1 MRIVKTTICA
11 LLLLCTLIFTVGCN
25 SGDNSY
31 PITIGNTTFNS
42 KPEKVAVLSPNVADI
57 VCQLGMEKDITLISS
72 DVITDSIKDK
82 KTCGTAIEPDTKKI
96 IDNDIEVVLADDNM
110 SDGAIK
116 TLEDNDVKVVQFH
129 YGNTGEDIL
138 TTYTSVG
145 AILNGETGKAQGNK
159 AYTKLMNTLKSYKAE
174 FSKKHSKDKLLF
186 LEGTGPYVSI
196 IKESWYGKLLAFT
209 GTDVVTKD
217 VNNSTYDINMISE
230 LNPKYLVCSDDT
242 YKSLSDKDSLKKC
255 DFNKSNG
262 HIFIEK
268 EKLKLQGTTATENVE
283 KILETIDKSTFEK
296 IKTTPTTT
304 VEKTTKGT
312 TSTTGTSK
320 ETTTMSTSTV
330 PITTATTAPKE
341 KYQLQSKY
349 KVKFT
354 DSAIKTMVLQSQNN
368 YNKAMQERLTDLGY
382 LASGNSTGYFGDMTK
397 TALETLQKNNGLS
410 ATGTVDSKTLQVM
423 FSSSAKKV

>member
-11 LLLLCTLIFTVGCN
+11 LLLFCTVIFTVGCN
-25 SGDNSY
+25 SSDSSY

-72 DVITDSIKDK
+72 DVITDSLKDK

-96 IDNDIEVVLADDNM
+96 IDSDIEVVLADDNM

-116 TLEDNDVKVVQFH
+116 TLEDSDVNIVQFH

-145 AILNGETGKAQGNK
+145 AILNGETGKTKGNE
-159 AYTKLMNTLKSYKAE
+159 AYTKLMNTLKNYKTE

-186 LEGTGPYVSI
+186 LEGTGPYVSV

-217 VNNSTYDINMISE
+217 VNNSTYDVNMIGS
-230 LNPKYLVCSDDT
+230 LNPKYLVCNNDT
-242 YKSLSDKDSLKKC
+242 YKSLENKDTLKKC

-262 HIFIEK
+262 HIIIEK
-268 EKLKLQGTTATENVE
+268 NKLKLQGKTAIENVE
-283 KILETIDKSTFEK
+283 KILQTIDKSTFEK

-304 VEKTTKGT
+304 VEKTTKGAK
-312 TSTTGTSK
+312 STTASK
-320 ETTTMSTSTV
+320 ATTTVTTTTV
-330 PITTATTAPKE
+330 PTTTKPKE
-341 KYQLQSKY
+341 KYPLQSKY

-354 DSAIKTMVLQSQNN
+354 DSAIKTMTLQSQNDC
-368 YNKAMQERLTDLGY
+368 NKAMQERLTDLGY

-397 TALETLQKNNGLS
+397 TALENFQKKNKLS

-423 FSSSAKKV
+423 FSSSAKKS

>member
-11 LLLLCTLIFTVGCN
+11 LLLFCTLIFTVGCN
-25 SGDNSY
+25 SSDSSY
-31 PITIGNTTFNS
+31 PITIGKTTFNS

-72 DVITDSIKDK
+72 DVITDSLKDK

-96 IDNDIEVVLADDNM
+96 IDSDIEVVLADDNM

-116 TLEDNDVKVVQFH
+116 TLEDSDVKVVQFH

-145 AILNGETGKAQGNK
+145 AILNGETGKTKGNE
-159 AYTKLMNTLKSYKAE
+159 AYTKLMNTLKNYKTE

-186 LEGTGPYVSI
+186 LEGTGPYVSV

-217 VNNSTYDINMISE
+217 VNNSTYDVNMICS
-230 LNPKYLVCSDDT
+230 LNPKYLVCNNDT
-242 YKSLSDKDSLKKC
+242 YKSLENKDTLKKC

-262 HIFIEK
+262 HIIIEK
-268 EKLKLQGTTATENVE
+268 NKLKLQGKTAIENVE
-283 KILETIDKSTFEK
+283 KILQTIDKSTFEK

-304 VEKTTKGT
+304 VEKTTKGAK
-312 TSTTGTSK
+312 STTASK
-320 ETTTMSTSTV
+320 ATTTVTTTTV
-330 PITTATTAPKE
+330 PTTTKPKE
-341 KYQLQSKY
+341 KYPLQSKY
-349 KVKFT
+349 KVEFT
-354 DSAIKTMVLQSQNN
+354 DSAIKTMTLQSQND

-397 TALETLQKNNGLS
+397 TALENFQKNNKLS

-423 FSSSAKKV
+423 FSSSAKKS

>member
-25 SGDNSY
+25 SGDSSY

-57 VCQLGMEKDITLISS
+57 VCQLGMEKNITLISS
-72 DVITDSIKDK
+72 DVVTDSIKDK
-82 KTCGTAIEPDTKKI
+82 KTCGNAIEPDTKKI
-96 IDNDIEVVLADDNM
+96 IENDIEVVLADDNM

-116 TLEDNDVKVVQFH
+116 ALEDNDVKVVQFH

-145 AILNGETGKAQGNK
+145 AILNGETGKTQGNK

-186 LEGTGPYVSI
+186 LEGTGPYVSV

-217 VNNSTYDINMISE
+217 VNNSTYDVNMIDS
-230 LNPKYLVCSDDT
+230 LNPKYLVCNKDT
-242 YKSLSDKDSLKKC
+242 LKKC
-255 DFNKSNG
+255 DFNKSND
-262 HIFIEK
+262 HIIIEK
-268 EKLKLQGTTATENVE
+268 DKLKLQGKTAIENVE
-283 KILETIDKSTFEK
+283 KILQTIDKSTFEK
-296 IKTTPTTT
+296 IKSTPTTT

-312 TSTTGTSK
+312 TSTTVSK
-320 ETTTMSTSTV
+320 ATTTVATTTV
-330 PITTATTAPKE
+330 PTTTKPKE
-341 KYQLQSKY
+341 KYPLQSKY

-354 DSAIKTMVLQSQNN
+354 DSAIKTMTLQSQND

-382 LASGNSTGYFGDMTK
+382 LASGNATGYFGDMTK
-397 TALETLQKNNGLS
+397 TALETFQKNNGLS

>member
-11 LLLLCTLIFTVGCN
+11 LLLFCTLIFTVGCN
-25 SGDNSY
+25 SSDSSY
-31 PITIGNTTFNS
+31 PITIGNITFNS

-72 DVITDSIKDK
+72 DVITDSLKDK

-96 IDNDIEVVLADDNM
+96 IDSDIEVVLADDNM

-116 TLEDNDVKVVQFH
+116 TLEDSDVKVVQFH

-145 AILNGETGKAQGNK
+145 AILNGETGKAKGNE
-159 AYTKLMNTLKSYKAE
+159 AYTKLMNTLKNYKTE

-186 LEGTGPYVSI
+186 LEGTGPYVSV

-217 VNNSTYDINMISE
+217 VNNSTYDVNMIGS
-230 LNPKYLVCSDDT
+230 LNPKYLVCNNDT
-242 YKSLSDKDSLKKC
+242 YKSLENKDTLKKC

-262 HIFIEK
+262 HIIIEK
-268 EKLKLQGTTATENVE
+268 NKLKLQGKTAIENVE
-283 KILETIDKSTFEK
+283 KILQTIDKSTFEK

-304 VEKTTKGT
+304 VEKTTKGAK
-312 TSTTGTSK
+312 STTASK
-320 ETTTMSTSTV
+320 ATTTVTTTTV
-330 PITTATTAPKE
+330 PTTTKPKE
-341 KYQLQSKY
+341 KYPLQSKY

-354 DSAIKTMVLQSQNN
+354 DSAIKTMTLQSQND

-397 TALETLQKNNGLS
+397 TALENFQKKNKLS

-423 FSSSAKKV
+423 FSSSAKKS

>member
-25 SGDNSY
+25 SGDSSY

-82 KTCGTAIEPDTKKI
+82 KTCGNAIEPDTKKI
-96 IDNDIEVVLADDNM
+96 IDSDIEVVLADDNM

-116 TLEDNDVKVVQFH
+116 VLEDNDVKVVQFH

-159 AYTKLMNTLKSYKAE
+159 AYTKLMNTLKNYKTE

-186 LEGTGPYVSI
+186 LEGTGPYVSV

-217 VNNSTYDINMISE
+217 VNNSTYDVNMVDS
-230 LNPKYLVCSDDT
+230 LNPKYLVCNNDT
-242 YKSLSDKDSLKKC
+242 YKSLENKGTLKKC
-255 DFNKSNG
+255 DFNKSDG
-262 HIFIEK
+262 HIIIEK
-268 EKLKLQGTTATENVE
+268 DKLKLQGKTAIENVE
-283 KILETIDKSTFEK
+283 KILQTIDKSTFEK
-296 IKTTPTTT
+296 IKSTPTTT

-312 TSTTGTSK
+312 TSTTVSK
-320 ETTTMSTSTV
+320 ATTTVT
-330 PITTATTAPKE
+330 TTAVPTTTKTKE
-341 KYQLQSKY
+341 KYPLQSKY

-354 DSAIKTMVLQSQNN
+354 DSAIKTMTLQSQNDN
-368 YNKAMQERLTDLGY
+368 NKAMQERLTDLGY
-382 LASGNSTGYFGDMTK
+382 LASGNATGYFGDMTK
-397 TALETLQKNNGLS
+397 TALETFQKNNGLS

-423 FSSSAKKV
+423 FCSSAKKV

>member
-11 LLLLCTLIFTVGCN
+11 LLLFCTLIFTVGCN
-25 SGDNSY
+25 SSDSSY
-31 PITIGNTTFNS
+31 PITIGNITFNS

-72 DVITDSIKDK
+72 DVITDSLKDK

-96 IDNDIEVVLADDNM
+96 IDSDIEVVLADDNM

-116 TLEDNDVKVVQFH
+116 TLEDSDVKVVQFH

-145 AILNGETGKAQGNK
+145 TILNGETGKTKGNE
-159 AYTKLMNTLKSYKAE
+159 AYTKLMNTLKNYKTE

-186 LEGTGPYVSI
+186 LEGTGPYVSV

-217 VNNSTYDINMISE
+217 VNNSTYDVNMIGS
-230 LNPKYLVCSDDT
+230 LNPKYLVCNNDT
-242 YKSLSDKDSLKKC
+242 YKSLENKDTLKKC

-262 HIFIEK
+262 YIIIEK
-268 EKLKLQGTTATENVE
+268 NKLKLQGKTAIENVE
-283 KILETIDKSTFEK
+283 KILQTIDKSTFEK

-304 VEKTTKGT
+304 VEKTTKGAK
-312 TSTTGTSK
+312 STTASK
-320 ETTTMSTSTV
+320 ATTTVTTTTV
-330 PITTATTAPKE
+330 PTTTKPKE
-341 KYQLQSKY
+341 KYPLQSKY

-354 DSAIKTMVLQSQNN
+354 DSAIKTMTLQSQND

-397 TALETLQKNNGLS
+397 TALENFQKKNKLS

-423 FSSSAKKV
+423 FSSSAKKS

>member
-1 MRIVKTTICA
+1 MRIAKTTICA

-25 SGDNSY
+25 SGDSSY

-145 AILNGETGKAQGNK
+145 AILNGEIGKAQGNK
-159 AYTKLMNTLKSYKAE
+159 AYTKLMTTLKNYKTE
-174 FSKKHSKDKLLF
+174 FSKKHSKEKLLF
-186 LEGTGPYVSI
+186 LEGTGPYVSV

-217 VNNSTYDINMISE
+217 VNNSTYDVSMIE
-230 LNPKYLVCSDDT
+230 KLNPNYLVCSKET
-242 YKSLSDKDSLKKC
+242 YDSLKNKDNLKKC
-255 DFNKSNG
+255 NFIKSNG
-262 HIFIEK
+262 HIIIEK
-268 EKLKLQGTTATENVE
+268 DKLKLQGKTAIENVE
-283 KILETIDKSTFEK
+283 KILQTIDKSTFEK
-296 IKTTPTTT
+296 IKSTATTT

-312 TSTTGTSK
+312 TSTSVSK
-320 ETTTMSTSTV
+320 ATTTA
-330 PITTATTAPKE
+330 PTTTKPKE
-341 KYQLQSKY
+341 KYPLQSKY

-354 DSAIKTMVLQSQNN
+354 DSAIKTMTLKSQND

-382 LASGNSTGYFGDMTK
+382 LASGNATGYFGDMTK
-397 TALETLQKNNGLS
+397 KALETFQKNNGLS

>member
-25 SGDNSY
+25 SGDSSY

-57 VCQLGMEKDITLISS
+57 VCQLGMEKNITLISS

-82 KTCGTAIEPDTKKI
+82 KTCGTAIEPDTEKI
-96 IDNDIEVVLADDNM
+96 IDSDIEVVLADDNM

-129 YGNTGEDIL
+129 YGNTG
-138 TTYTSVG
+138 
-145 AILNGETGKAQGNK
+145 AILNGETGKTQGNK
-159 AYTKLMNTLKSYKAE
+159 AYTKLMNTLKNYKTE

-186 LEGTGPYVSI
+186 LEGTGPYVSVI
-196 IKESWYGKLLAFT
+196 QESWYGKLLAFT

-217 VNNSTYDINMISE
+217 VNNSTYDVNMIDS
-230 LNPKYLVCSDDT
+230 LNPKYLVCNNDT
-242 YKSLSDKDSLKKC
+242 YKSLENKGTLKKC

-262 HIFIEK
+262 HIIIEK
-268 EKLKLQGTTATENVE
+268 DKLKLQGKTAIENVE
-283 KILETIDKSTFEK
+283 KILQTIDKSTFEK
-296 IKTTPTTT
+296 IKSTPTTT
-304 VEKTTKGT
+304 VEKTTKDT
-312 TSTTGTSK
+312 TSTTVSK
-320 ETTTMSTSTV
+320 ANTTVTTTAV
-330 PITTATTAPKE
+330 PTTTKPKE
-341 KYQLQSKY
+341 KYPLQSKY

-354 DSAIKTMVLQSQNN
+354 DSAIKTMTLQSQND

-382 LASGNSTGYFGDMTK
+382 LASGNATGYFGDMTK
-397 TALETLQKNNGLS
+397 TALETFQKNNGLS

>member
-25 SGDNSY
+25 SGDSSY
-31 PITIGNTTFNS
+31 PITIGNTIFNS

-96 IDNDIEVVLADDNM
+96 IDSDIEVVLADDNM

-116 TLEDNDVKVVQFH
+116 ALEDNDVKVVQFH
-129 YGNTGEDIL
+129 YGNIGEDIL
-138 TTYTSVG
+138 TTYTSVC

-159 AYTKLMNTLKSYKAE
+159 AYTKLMNTLKNYKTE

-186 LEGTGPYVSI
+186 LEGTGPYVSV

-217 VNNSTYDINMISE
+217 VNNSTYDVNMIDS
-230 LNPKYLVCSDDT
+230 LNPKYLVCNNDT
-242 YKSLSDKDSLKKC
+242 YKSLENKGTLKKC

-262 HIFIEK
+262 HIIIEK
-268 EKLKLQGTTATENVE
+268 DKLKLQGKTAIENVE
-283 KILETIDKSTFEK
+283 KILQTIDKSTFEK
-296 IKTTPTTT
+296 IKSTPTTT

-312 TSTTGTSK
+312 TSTTVSK
-320 ETTTMSTSTV
+320 ATTTVATTTV
-330 PITTATTAPKE
+330 PTTTKPKE
-341 KYQLQSKY
+341 KYPLQSKY

-354 DSAIKTMVLQSQNN
+354 DSAIKTMTLQSQNN

-382 LASGNSTGYFGDMTK
+382 LASGNATGYFGDMTK
-397 TALETLQKNNGLS
+397 TALETFQKNNGLS

-423 FSSSAKKV
+423 FCSSAKKV

>member
-11 LLLLCTLIFTVGCN
+11 LLLFCTLIFTVGCN
-25 SGDNSY
+25 SSDSSY
-31 PITIGNTTFNS
+31 PITIGNITFNS

-72 DVITDSIKDK
+72 DVITDSLKDK

-96 IDNDIEVVLADDNM
+96 IDSDIEVVLADDNM

-116 TLEDNDVKVVQFH
+116 TLEDSDVKVVQFH

-145 AILNGETGKAQGNK
+145 AILNGETGKTKGNE
-159 AYTKLMNTLKSYKAE
+159 AYTKLMNTLKNYKTE

-186 LEGTGPYVSI
+186 LEGTGPYVSV

-217 VNNSTYDINMISE
+217 VNNSTYDVNMIGS
-230 LNPKYLVCSDDT
+230 LNPKYLVCNNDT
-242 YKSLSDKDSLKKC
+242 YKSLENKDTLKKC

-262 HIFIEK
+262 HIIIEK
-268 EKLKLQGTTATENVE
+268 NKLKLQGKTAIENVE
-283 KILETIDKSTFEK
+283 KILQTIDKSTFEK

-304 VEKTTKGT
+304 VEKTTKGAK
-312 TSTTGTSK
+312 STTASK
-320 ETTTMSTSTV
+320 ATTTVTTTTV
-330 PITTATTAPKE
+330 PTTTKPKE
-341 KYQLQSKY
+341 KYPLQSKY

-354 DSAIKTMVLQSQNN
+354 DSAIKTMTLQSQND

-397 TALETLQKNNGLS
+397 TALENFQENNKLS

-423 FSSSAKKV
+423 FSSSAKKS

>member
-1 MRIVKTTICA
+1 MRIAKTTICA
-11 LLLLCTLIFTVGCN
+11 LLMFCTLIFTVGCN
-25 SGDNSY
+25 SGDSSY

-96 IDNDIEVVLADDNM
+96 IDSDIEVVLADDNM

-145 AILNGETGKAQGNK
+145 AVLNGENGKTQGNK
-159 AYTKLMNTLKSYKAE
+159 AYTKLMTTLKNYKTE

-186 LEGTGPYVSI
+186 LEGTGPYVSV

-217 VNNSTYDINMISE
+217 VNNSTYDVSMIE
-230 LNPKYLVCSDDT
+230 KLNPNYLVCSKET
-242 YKSLSDKDSLKKC
+242 YDSLKNKDNLKKC
-255 DFNKSNG
+255 DFNKTNG
-262 HIFIEK
+262 HIIIEK
-268 EKLKLQGTTATENVE
+268 DKLKLQGKTAIENVE
-283 KILETIDKSTFEK
+283 KILQTIDKSTFEK
-296 IKTTPTTT
+296 IKSTATTT

-312 TSTTGTSK
+312 TSTTVSK
-320 ETTTMSTSTV
+320 ATTTV
-330 PITTATTAPKE
+330 PTTTKPKE
-341 KYQLQSKY
+341 KYPLQSKY

-354 DSAIKTMVLQSQNN
+354 DSAIKTMTLQSQND

-382 LASGNSTGYFGDMTK
+382 LASGNATGYFGDMTK
-397 TALETLQKNNGLS
+397 KALETFQKNNGLS

>member
-1 MRIVKTTICA
+1 MRIAKTTICA

-25 SGDNSY
+25 SNDSSY

-96 IDNDIEVVLADDNM
+96 IDSDIEVVLADDNM

-145 AILNGETGKAQGNK
+145 AILNGETGKVQGNK
-159 AYTKLMNTLKSYKAE
+159 AYTKLMTTLKNYKTE
-174 FSKKHSKDKLLF
+174 FSKKHSKEKLLF
-186 LEGTGPYVSI
+186 LEGTGPYVSV

-209 GTDVVTKD
+209 GSDVVTKD
-217 VNNSTYDINMISE
+217 VNNSTYDVSMIE
-230 LNPKYLVCSDDT
+230 KLNPNYLVCSKET
-242 YKSLSDKDSLKKC
+242 YDSLKNKDNLKKC
-255 DFNKSNG
+255 DFNKTNG
-262 HIFIEK
+262 HIIIEK
-268 EKLKLQGTTATENVE
+268 DKLKLQGKTAIENVE
-283 KILETIDKSTFEK
+283 KILQTIDKSTFEK
-296 IKTTPTTT
+296 IKSTATTT

-312 TSTTGTSK
+312 TSTTVSK
-320 ETTTMSTSTV
+320 ATTTV
-330 PITTATTAPKE
+330 PTTTEPKE
-341 KYQLQSKY
+341 KYPLQSKY

-354 DSAIKTMVLQSQNN
+354 DSAIKTMTLKSQND

-382 LASGNSTGYFGDMTK
+382 LASGNATGYFGDMTK
-397 TALETLQKNNGLS
+397 TALETFQKNNGLS

-423 FSSSAKKV
+423 FSSSAKKS

>member
-25 SGDNSY
+25 SGDSSY

-57 VCQLGMEKDITLISS
+57 VCQLGMEKNITLISS

-96 IDNDIEVVLADDNM
+96 IDSDIEVVLADDNM

-159 AYTKLMNTLKSYKAE
+159 AYTKLMNTLKNYKTE

-186 LEGTGPYVSI
+186 LEGTGPYVSV

-217 VNNSTYDINMISE
+217 VNNSTYDVNMIDS
-230 LNPKYLVCSDDT
+230 LNPKYLVCNNDT
-242 YKSLSDKDSLKKC
+242 YKSLENKGTLKKC

-262 HIFIEK
+262 HIIIEK
-268 EKLKLQGTTATENVE
+268 DKLKLQGKTAIENVE
-283 KILETIDKSTFEK
+283 KILQTIDKSTFEK
-296 IKTTPTTT
+296 IKSTPTTT

-312 TSTTGTSK
+312 TSTTVSK
-320 ETTTMSTSTV
+320 ANTTVTTTTV
-330 PITTATTAPKE
+330 PTTKPKE
-341 KYQLQSKY
+341 KYPKY

-354 DSAIKTMVLQSQNN
+354 DSAIKTMTLQSQNN

-382 LASGNSTGYFGDMTK
+382 LASGNATGYFGDMTK
-397 TALETLQKNNGLS
+397 KALETFQKNNGLS

>member
-11 LLLLCTLIFTVGCN
+11 LLLFCTLIFTVGCN
-25 SGDNSY
+25 SSDSSY
-31 PITIGNTTFNS
+31 PITIGNITFNS

-72 DVITDSIKDK
+72 DVITDSLKDK

-96 IDNDIEVVLADDNM
+96 IDSDIEVVLADDNM

-116 TLEDNDVKVVQFH
+116 TLEDSDVKVVQFH

-145 AILNGETGKAQGNK
+145 AILNGETGKTKGNE
-159 AYTKLMNTLKSYKAE
+159 AYTKLMNTLKNYKTE

-186 LEGTGPYVSI
+186 LEGTGPYVSV

-217 VNNSTYDINMISE
+217 VNNSTYDVNMIGS
-230 LNPKYLVCSDDT
+230 LNPKYLVCNNDT
-242 YKSLSDKDSLKKC
+242 YKSLENKDTLKKC

-262 HIFIEK
+262 YIIIEK
-268 EKLKLQGTTATENVE
+268 NKLKLQGKTAIENVE
-283 KILETIDKSTFEK
+283 KILQTIDKSTFEK

-304 VEKTTKGT
+304 VEKTTKGAK
-312 TSTTGTSK
+312 STTASK
-320 ETTTMSTSTV
+320 ATTTVTTTTV
-330 PITTATTAPKE
+330 PTTTKPKE
-341 KYQLQSKY
+341 KYPLQSKY

-354 DSAIKTMVLQSQNN
+354 DSAIKTMTLLSQND

-397 TALETLQKNNGLS
+397 TALENFQKKNKLS

-423 FSSSAKKV
+423 FSSSAKKS

>member
-1 MRIVKTTICA
+1 MRIAKTTICA

-25 SGDNSY
+25 SGDSSY
-31 PITIGNTTFNS
+31 PITIGNTTFDS

-57 VCQLGMEKDITLISS
+57 VCQLGMEKDITFISS

-96 IDNDIEVVLADDNM
+96 IDSDIEVVLADDKM

-186 LEGTGPYVSI
+186 LEGTGPYVSV

-217 VNNSTYDINMISE
+217 VNNSTYDVSMIE
-230 LNPKYLVCSDDT
+230 KLNPNYLVCSKET
-242 YKSLSDKDSLKKC
+242 YDSLKNKDNLKKC
-255 DFNKSNG
+255 DFNKTNG
-262 HIFIEK
+262 HIIIEK
-268 EKLKLQGTTATENVE
+268 DKLKLQGKTAIENVE
-283 KILETIDKSTFEK
+283 KILQTIDKSTFEK
-296 IKTTPTTT
+296 IKSAPTTT

-312 TSTTGTSK
+312 TSTTVSK
-320 ETTTMSTSTV
+320 ATTTV
-330 PITTATTAPKE
+330 PTTTKPKE
-341 KYQLQSKY
+341 KYPLQSKY

-354 DSAIKTMVLQSQNN
+354 DSAIKTMTLQSQND

-382 LASGNSTGYFGDMTK
+382 LASGNATGYFGDMTK
-397 TALETLQKNNGLS
+397 TALKTFQKNNGLS

>member
-25 SGDNSY
+25 SGDSSY

-57 VCQLGMEKDITLISS
+57 VCQLGMEKNITLISS

-82 KTCGTAIEPDTKKI
+82 KTCGNAIEPDTKKI
-96 IDNDIEVVLADDNM
+96 IENDIEVVLADDNM

-138 TTYTSVG
+138 TTYTSIG

-159 AYTKLMNTLKSYKAE
+159 AYTKLMSTLKNYKTE

-186 LEGTGPYVSI
+186 LEGTGLYVSV

-217 VNNSTYDINMISE
+217 VNNSTYDVNMIDS
-230 LNPKYLVCSDDT
+230 LNPKYLVCNNDT
-242 YKSLSDKDSLKKC
+242 YKSLENKGTLKKC

-262 HIFIEK
+262 HIIIEK
-268 EKLKLQGTTATENVE
+268 DKLKLQGKTAIENVE
-283 KILETIDKSTFEK
+283 KILQTIDKSTFEK
-296 IKTTPTTT
+296 IKSTPTTT
-304 VEKTTKGT
+304 VEKTTKDT
-312 TSTTGTSK
+312 TSTTVSK
-320 ETTTMSTSTV
+320 ANTTVTTTAV
-330 PITTATTAPKE
+330 PTTTKPKE
-341 KYQLQSKY
+341 KYPLQSKY

-354 DSAIKTMVLQSQNN
+354 DSAIKTMTLQSQND

-382 LASGNSTGYFGDMTK
+382 LASGNATGYFGDMTK
-397 TALETLQKNNGLS
+397 TALETFQKNNGLS

>member
-57 VCQLGMEKDITLISS
+57 VCQLGMEKDVTLISS

-82 KTCGTAIEPDTKKI
+82 KTCGNAIEPDTKKI
-96 IDNDIEVVLADDNM
+96 IDSDIEVVLADDNM

-138 TTYTSVG
+138 TTYTSIG
-145 AILNGETGKAQGNK
+145 AILNGETGKTQGNK

-186 LEGTGPYVSI
+186 LEGTGPYVSV

-217 VNNSTYDINMISE
+217 VNNSTYDVSMIE
-230 LNPKYLVCSDDT
+230 KLNPNYLVCSKET
-242 YKSLSDKDSLKKC
+242 YDSLKNKDNLKKC
-255 DFNKSNG
+255 NFIKSNG
-262 HIFIEK
+262 HIIIEK
-268 EKLKLQGTTATENVE
+268 DKLKLQGKTAIENVE
-283 KILETIDKSTFEK
+283 KILQTIDKSTFEK
-296 IKTTPTTT
+296 IKSTPTTT

-312 TSTTGTSK
+312 ISTTVSK
-320 ETTTMSTSTV
+320 ATTTV
-330 PITTATTAPKE
+330 PTTTKPKE
-341 KYQLQSKY
+341 KYPLQSKY

-354 DSAIKTMVLQSQNN
+354 DSAIKTMTLKSQND

-382 LASGNSTGYFGDMTK
+382 LASGNATGYFGDMTK
-397 TALETLQKNNGLS
+397 KALETFQKNNGLS